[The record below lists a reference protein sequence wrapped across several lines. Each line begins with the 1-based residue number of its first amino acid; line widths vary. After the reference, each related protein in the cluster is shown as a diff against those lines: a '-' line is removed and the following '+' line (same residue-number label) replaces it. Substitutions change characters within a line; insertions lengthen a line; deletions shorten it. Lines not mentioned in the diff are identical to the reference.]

1 MRCNSR
7 PESEVRV
14 GDTVLRFNPLTIE
27 KYRRFRS
34 IKRGYY
40 SFIILSFFIIFSL
53 AGELFVNNRALIVK
67 YQGSYFFPT
76 YGSMIPGKAFGL
88 DYEYETNYRDLKVLF
103 DGKKGSD
110 FVILPPVP
118 YDAFE
123 TDKIGAEY
131 PPYPPSIEKKHYL
144 GTDKT
149 GRDIVARLLYGFR
162 IAILF
167 SLILLV
173 FEYVIG
179 ITIGSLMGYL
189 GGRFDLFFQRI
200 IEIWNNIPFLYAIII
215 IASIVIPSFFSLL
228 GIMIFFGWIGI
239 TWYVRTATYRERERE
254 YVLAARALGASTARI
269 IIRHILPNIVSVII
283 TFIPFSVA
291 GGITALTALDYLGF
305 GLAPPTPS
313 WGQLLAEASEYHI
326 KAPWI
331 GISVISAMI
340 LILTMVTFIGEAI
353 RESFDP
359 KMYTTYE

>member
-1 MRCNSR
+1 MFRI
-7 PESEVRV
+7 
-14 GDTVLRFNPLTIE
+14 NPLTIE
-27 KYRRFRS
+27 KYKRFKS

-40 SFIILSFFIIFSL
+40 SFIILSFVILFSL
-53 AGELFVNNRALIVK
+53 AGELFVNSRALVVK
-67 YQGSYFFPT
+67 YQGSLFFPT
-76 YGSMIPGKAFGL
+76 YGPMIPGKEFGL
-88 DYEYETNYRDLKVLF
+88 DYEYETNYRELKEIF
-103 DGKKGSD
+103 SAKNNGD
-110 FVILPPVP
+110 FVLLPPVP
-118 YDAFE
+118 YNAFE
-123 TDKIGAEY
+123 TDKIGNSY
-131 PPYPPSIEKKHYL
+131 PPYPPSFKKQHYL

-149 GRDIVARLLYGFR
+149 GRDVVARLLYGFR

-167 SLILLV
+167 SLLLLL
-173 FEYVIG
+173 FNYVIG
-179 ITIGSLMGYL
+179 IAIGSLMGYL
-189 GGRFDLFFQRI
+189 GGRFDLFFQRV

-326 KAPWI
+326 RAPWL
-331 GISVISAMI
+331 GVSVISALI
-340 LILTMVTFIGEAI
+340 IILTMVTFIGEAI
-353 RESFDP
+353 RETFDP

>member
-1 MRCNSR
+1 MF
-7 PESEVRV
+7 
-14 GDTVLRFNPLTIE
+14 RFNPLTIE
-27 KYRRFRS
+27 KYKRFKS

-40 SFIILSFFIIFSL
+40 SFIILSLIIIFSL
-53 AGELFVNNRALIVK
+53 AGELFVNTRALFVK
-67 YQGSYFFPT
+67 YQGNFYFPT
-76 YGSMIPGKAFGL
+76 YGSMLPGKTFGL
-88 DYEYETNYRDLKVLF
+88 DYEYETNYRELKELF
-103 DGKKGSD
+103 AHSNNGD
-110 FVILPPVP
+110 FVLLPLVP
-118 YDAFE
+118 YNAFE
-123 TDKIGAEY
+123 TDKLDNRY
-131 PPYPPSIEKKHYL
+131 PPYPPTFEKKHYL

-167 SLILLV
+167 SLLLLI

-179 ITIGSLMGYL
+179 ITIGAMMGYL

-269 IIRHILPNIVSVII
+269 ILRHILPNIVSVII

-326 KAPWI
+326 KAPWL
-331 GISVISAMI
+331 GASVISALI
-340 LILTMVTFIGEAI
+340 IILTMVTFIGEAI

-359 KMYTTYE
+359 KMYTTYEQRRTNVI

>member
-1 MRCNSR
+1 M
-7 PESEVRV
+7 
-14 GDTVLRFNPLTIE
+14 VLRFNPLTIE
-27 KYRRFRS
+27 KYKRFKT

-40 SFIILSFFIIFSL
+40 SFIILSIFIIFSL

-67 YQGSYFFPT
+67 YQGSLYFPT
-76 YGSMIPGKAFGL
+76 YGSMLPGKTFGL
-88 DYEYETNYRDLKVLF
+88 EYEYETNYRELKEIF
-103 DGKKGSD
+103 AQKKSGD
-110 FVILPPVP
+110 FVILTPVP
-118 YDAFE
+118 YNAYE
-123 TDKIGAEY
+123 TDKYENSY
-131 PPYPPSIEKKHYL
+131 PPYPPSFESRHYL
-144 GTDKT
+144 GTDKM

-167 SLILLV
+167 SLLLL
-173 FEYVIG
+173 FFNYIIG
-179 ITIGSLMGYL
+179 IAIGSMMGYL

-254 YVLAARALGASTARI
+254 YVLAARALGASTTRI

-331 GISVISAMI
+331 GVSVISALI
-340 LILTMVTFIGEAI
+340 FILTMVTFIGEAI